1 MLDREHLDC
10 LCRGKFDVVFTTT
23 HLALRNAKNILQV
36 RYTDIKAVYILDKL
50 PAERAGKVYLVL
62 QFNSSCT
69 VTHGKRALDNFT
81 LELSDKQT
89 LDIVV
94 DPKASP
100 NQKAERKKVCYIFSL
115 ERYECQGRSCQYLVL
130 VQCCG
135 KYRAHGACCRARQ
148 QLFCVRYWGR

>member
-1 MLDREHLDC
+1 MIACAGESLMLCSQQHTS
-10 LCRGKFDVVFTTT
+10 LCETQRIFFKCDTQIS
-23 HLALRNAKNILQV
+23 RQSIS
-36 RYTDIKAVYILDKL
+36 LDKL

-69 VTHGKRALDNFT
+69 ETHGKRALDNFT